1 MTSKN
6 GTGPAEL
13 RPRKCYLRSELK
25 PITLANDLLQEHAE
39 NVTPKA
45 EDMGEDRKSS
55 NNPTED
61 IIAAFDR
68 ERAEANELR
77 RRHTEQ
83 VRSSRT
89 NDRPVGNDRGS
100 GRSSH

>member
-1 MTSKN
+1 
-6 GTGPAEL
+6 
-13 RPRKCYLRSELK
+13 
-25 PITLANDLLQEHAE
+25 
-39 NVTPKA
+39 
-45 EDMGEDRKSS
+45 MGEDRKSQ

-61 IIAAFDR
+61 VIAAFDR

-89 NDRPVGNDRGS
+89 NDRLVANEHGS